1 MTSSLLGPS
10 CPEEFRFPIEFVI
23 PSEAQRRDL
32 LYLFLCKRTHLF
44 NSNTPFSTL
53 RSVEQVDT
61 LTQVVENE
69 RDWQAAD
76 LLLSMNLAKVR
87 NVARSSSEA
96 SR

>member
-1 MTSSLLGPS
+1 LLCNKPK
-10 CPEEFRFPIEFVI
+10 PKPAF
-23 PSEAQRRDL
+23 
-32 LYLFLCKRTHLF
+32 F
-44 NSNTPFSTL
+44 NSNARFSTL

-87 NVARSSSEA
+87 NVARVKQ
-96 SR
+96 

>member
-1 MTSSLLGPS
+1 VQQTQTQY
-10 CPEEFRFPIEFVI
+10 R
-23 PSEAQRRDL
+23 
-32 LYLFLCKRTHLF
+32 LF
-44 NSNTPFSTL
+44 NSNSPFSTL
-53 RSVEQVDT
+53 RSVEQVGT

-87 NVARSSSEA
+87 NVARVSSEA

>member
-1 MTSSLLGPS
+1 VEGPAV
-10 CPEEFRFPIEFVI
+10 PLAVQQTQTEPRF
-23 PSEAQRRDL
+23 
-32 LYLFLCKRTHLF
+32 F

-87 NVARSSSEA
+87 NVARVKQ
-96 SR
+96 

>member
-1 MTSSLLGPS
+1 MQHNPA
-10 CPEEFRFPIEFVI
+10 F
-23 PSEAQRRDL
+23 
-32 LYLFLCKRTHLF
+32 F

-87 NVARSSSEA
+87 NVARSKQ
-96 SR
+96 